1 MNEQDIRSIHEGP
14 YKLVFVS
21 SGGGTKAISDLLKVP
36 GASQTILESYIP
48 YSRQSM
54 DEYLK
59 IKPSYYCGLQT
70 TVNMAVTAFDR
81 AKKLAPECDPK
92 HLLGVAVTATLS
104 TTYEKMGT
112 HRFFICI
119 QGFGATHVVSHYLT
133 KGKRTRESEE
143 EVVSE
148 CLKRLIGI
156 VSGLE
161 VELPELAQ
169 ELSYEVVSAKQEWH
183 DLESRHIDY
192 ITKSG
197 SPTKLIF
204 PGTFQPFHKGHLS
217 IQKIAEE
224 KFGESA
230 TFEISI
236 RNVEKTLLSYYEIEK
251 TLDQFKA
258 GQNWVLTN
266 APTFVEKAAIFKES
280 TFVMGMDTLIR
291 LFNPKFYENDQVMQS
306 SLNVFIDNDIRFLI
320 FGRQIGSQFMTLNDF
335 LIPKEF
341 KDRFNG
347 ITEQE
352 FREDISSSAIKREE
366 EENRVPA

>member
-48 YSRQSM
+48 YSRTSM

-59 IKPSYYCGLQT
+59 IQPSYYCGLQT
-70 TVNMAVTAFDR
+70 TINMAVTAFDR

-92 HLLGVAVTATLS
+92 YLLGVAVTATLS
-104 TTYEKMGT
+104 TTYEKLGT
-112 HRFFICI
+112 HRFF
-119 QGFGATHVVSHYLT
+119 
-133 KGKRTRESEE
+133 EE
-143 EVVSE
+143 KVVSE

-156 VSGLE
+156 VSGLDLK
-161 VELPELAQ
+161 LPELAQ

-192 ITKSG
+192 VTKSG

-204 PGTFQPFHKGHLS
+204 PGTFQPFHEGHLS
-217 IQKIAEE
+217 IQKIAED
-224 KFGESA
+224 KTGELA

-236 RNVEKTLLSYYEIEK
+236 CNVEKTLLSYYEIEK
-251 TLDQFKA
+251 TLGQFKA
-258 GQNWVLTN
+258 EKNWVLTN

-291 LFNPKFYENDQVMQS
+291 LFDPKFYENDQVMRS
-306 SLNVFIDNDIRFLI
+306 RLNVFIENNIRFLI
-320 FGRQIGSQFMTLNDF
+320 FGRQVGSQFMTLNDF

-341 KDRFNG
+341 KDRFIG
-347 ITEQE
+347 ITEKE
-352 FREDISSSAIKREE
+352 FREDVSSSAINREE